1 MKRKERTQTEEGMNK
16 ESAAALTI
24 LMAIASPLTAQ
35 IAGHVVI
42 SEVYGSGGN
51 SGAVYQNDYV
61 ELYNPTYSAVP
72 LSGWSVQYASAT
84 GTTWHAAPLGGH
96 IPSFGYYLLQLAGG
110 TNGIA
115 LPAPDTT
122 GTMNISATAG
132 KIALVRNTALLSG
145 ANPADSSIVDMVGYG
160 TADGY
165 EGGGPAPAPGTTT
178 SIERKASPQSTAA
191 DMAPGGIDASHGNG
205 WDSNSNAAD
214 FVAQKSL
221 SPQNSRAAAERPPDA
236 LLPIRFGT
244 LDATLR
250 DNATTLISWS
260 TISEVAC
267 YGFEVQR
274 SANGTGG
281 FGTVSGLIPGHGT
294 TAFTH
299 YYSYIDSPGLPGRY
313 YRVREIDTNGAEWFS
328 ESICATSVSSAP
340 AQENRGFSLFR
351 NYPNPFNPG
360 TTIGY
365 SLTAAGRIKIIVL
378 DVLGRVVTTLKDGR
392 ENPGEH
398 SIRWDAG
405 GVPAGVYFCRLET
418 EGPARTIRLV
428 LVR

>member
-1 MKRKERTQTEEGMNK
+1 MNRK
-16 ESAAALTI
+16 SFAALI
-24 LMAIASPLTAQ
+24 VLMTIASPLTAQ

-51 SGAVYQNDYV
+51 SGAVYQNDYI
-61 ELYNPTYSAVP
+61 ELYNPTYSAVT

-84 GTTWHAAPLGGH
+84 GTTWHAAPLSGH

-115 LPAPDTT
+115 LPAPDTA
-122 GTMNISATAG
+122 GSINISATAG
-132 KIALVRNTALLSG
+132 KIALVRSTALLSG
-145 ANPADSSIVDMVGYG
+145 ANPADTSIVDIVGYG

-178 SIERKASPQSTAA
+178 SIERKAAPQSTAA
-191 DMAPGGIDASHGNG
+191 DMATGGIDASHGNG
-205 WDSNSNAAD
+205 WDSNNNAAD

-221 SPQNSRAAAERPPDA
+221 SPQNSSAAAERPPDA

-244 LDATLR
+244 LDATIR
-250 DNATTLISWS
+250 DNATTLVSWS
-260 TISEVAC
+260 TISEIAC

-274 SANGTGG
+274 SASENGG
-281 FGTVSGLIPGHGT
+281 FSTVSRIIPGHGT
-294 TAFTH
+294 TVVTH
-299 YYSYIDSPGLPGRY
+299 YYSYVDSPAVPGRY

-328 ESICATSVSSAP
+328 ESICATPVSSAP
-340 AQENRGFSLFR
+340 ARENGGFSLFR

-365 SLTAAGRIKIIVL
+365 SIPAGGRVRIVVFDI
-378 DVLGRVVTTLKDGR
+378 LGRVVATLKDGR

-398 SIRWDAG
+398 SVRWDAG
-405 GVPAGVYFCRLET
+405 GIPAGIYLCRLESDR
-418 EGPARTIRLV
+418 AAKTIRLV